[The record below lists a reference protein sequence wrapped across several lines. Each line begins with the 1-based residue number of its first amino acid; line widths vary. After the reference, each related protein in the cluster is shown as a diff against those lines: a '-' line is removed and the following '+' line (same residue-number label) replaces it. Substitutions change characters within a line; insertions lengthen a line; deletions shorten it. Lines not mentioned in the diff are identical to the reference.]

1 MDQIAALPTW
11 TLGVVGVVA
20 AFIVYRIARAV
31 MRPRGGSNLG
41 GGSSRGGAGVRP
53 PKERL

>member
-11 TLGVVGVVA
+11 ALGVVVVVA
-20 AFIVYRIARAV
+20 AFIVYRVVRAV

-41 GGSSRGGAGVRP
+41 GGSSKGGGNVRP